1 MRADTCRDHY
11 HASGDVRCRLLPA
24 EHAVRDKSLLDNTT
38 ISSVCRKPSVTPVSY
53 PDTVDIR
60 AGARMEYKRFVVR
73 AFERE
78 PGKWRAKI
86 LRPIGKP
93 LRTGQNRVVQFI
105 TGVDRTTASAA
116 LLAALEAVDAE
127 AFSRAGTL
135 TEKFWRRRG
144 QRSKTPARIV
154 PQ

>member
-1 MRADTCRDHY
+1 MF
-11 HASGDVRCRLLPA
+11 
-24 EHAVRDKSLLDNTT
+24 
-38 ISSVCRKPSVTPVSY
+38 
-53 PDTVDIR
+53 R

-116 LLAALEAVDAE
+116 LLAALEAIDAE

-144 QRSKTPARIV
+144 QRSGAPAFDDRTFPPAQRV
-154 PQ
+154 TQNSANTTGRSKKPRGKHAGAKQCRSNHL